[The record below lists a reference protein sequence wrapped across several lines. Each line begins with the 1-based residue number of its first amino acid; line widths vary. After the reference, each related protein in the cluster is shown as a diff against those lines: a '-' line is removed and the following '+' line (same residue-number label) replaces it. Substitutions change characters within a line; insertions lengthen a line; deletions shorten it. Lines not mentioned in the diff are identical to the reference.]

1 MIQRHSHL
9 CNLIKAVCP
18 IDGVSIGTWTDK
30 MTWRI
35 DFTPEATTEERAAA
49 QGVVDAFDP
58 TAPVPAEIRDAADE
72 TERAECKS
80 DGSIIALVNQTKAEW
95 QAWAGSNFPSLTAA
109 EKNKL
114 GTLFWVVAISVRRQV
129 R

>member
-1 MIQRHSHL
+1 MNTLRHVALNAAIS
-9 CNLIKAVCP
+9 AVCP
-18 IDGVSIGTWTDK
+18 IYGVSVTWADK
-30 MTWRI
+30 SKWRI
-35 DFTPEATTEERAAA
+35 NFKPEATTEERAAA

-72 TERAECKS
+72 TERTECRNDS
-80 DGSIIALVNQTKAEW
+80 SIIALVNQTKAEW
-95 QAWAGSNFPSLTAA
+95 QAWTGSNFPTLTTA

-114 GTLFWVVAISVRRQV
+114 GTLFWVVAIGLRRQV

>member
-49 QGVVDAFDP
+49 QSVVDAFDP
-58 TAPVPAEIRDAADE
+58 TVPVPAEVRVETDEAERTACKAD
-72 TERAECKS
+72 S
-80 DGSIIALVNQTKAEW
+80 SIISLIDQTKAEW
-95 QAWAGSNFPSLTAA
+95 LTWAGANFPSLTTA